1 LEKLKPSD
9 FYTYSVIRYGTP
21 QGFYV
26 DLITKSGEA
35 INWETVENAIEW
47 INLEEN
53 LRVPVASIDLL
64 IKMKENASLFREKD
78 KVDLFILKS

>member
-1 LEKLKPSD
+1 M
-9 FYTYSVIRYGTP
+9 
-21 QGFYV
+21 
-26 DLITKSGEA
+26 DLITKFGEA

-78 KVDLFILKS
+78 KVDLFYLKKLKELKNKGFNK